1 MFDNRFPVS
10 FFTKSKISIIFVVI
24 PSLILVVL
32 ISVFGVNVIIGDEW
46 AIVPYFEKLFEKKIS
61 IEDLFSPHNEHI
73 IFFPKI
79 VMLFNALVF
88 KYNSKLQMF
97 LGLFFIFLNFLLI
110 SKKLYELLEK
120 DFNISHL
127 ILPSFAIFTMRQWE
141 NLLYGW
147 QFQIPMAVFFVLFSF
162 YCLSYIEKSN
172 IYFLLAIVSSIIA
185 SFSFG
190 NGILV
195 WFIGL
200 FIIYSKIGFKKEF
213 FIWLIFSIII
223 IIFYFNVYVES
234 LSSSNS
240 SLYRSRNVINI
251 IIYFI
256 TSTGSSLTTEKYSAF
271 VIGILL
277 ISLYFYSLKNY
288 KEYIFWNSIIIF
300 VIVSL
305 FIVAISRSGFG
316 WQSAIASR
324 YVSFSILLP
333 VSIYSIFLHRSYLG
347 EGKNIFR
354 LIIMLFFIQII
365 TSFAN
370 YFKYEIVYNENKI
383 EENILKNY
391 KQKTNKDLMP
401 DLSKIEYLK
410 EINPKLYNKIYDDF
424 LKAGD
429 IKKNG
434 CAILEKYH
442 LSIFKS

>member
-1 MFDNRFPVS
+1 
-10 FFTKSKISIIFVVI
+10 
-24 PSLILVVL
+24 
-32 ISVFGVNVIIGDEW
+32 
-46 AIVPYFEKLFEKKIS
+46 
-61 IEDLFSPHNEHI
+61 
-73 IFFPKI
+73 
-79 VMLFNALVF
+79 MLFNALMF

-97 LGLFFIFLNFLLI
+97 LGLFFIFLNFFLI
-110 SKKLYELLEK
+110 SKKLYELLGK

-127 ILPSFAIFTMRQWE
+127 ILPSFGIFTMRQWE

-162 YCLSYIEKSN
+162 YCLSNIDKN
-172 IYFLLAIVSSIIA
+172 DIYFWVSVISTIIA

-200 FIIYSKIGFKKEF
+200 FIIYSNIGFKKEF

-240 SLYRSRNVINI
+240 SLYRSSNVINI

-333 VSIYSIFLHRSYLG
+333 VSLYFIFVHRSYLG

-429 IKKNG
+429 IKKMDVQ
-434 CAILEKYH
+434 
-442 LSIFKS
+442 F